1 MLTYE
6 TIRKILDEEKASP
19 NLAKI
24 PADFFKQAKEY
35 LEKKAQVSKDWEFE
49 STERRLKDIIDLR
62 EKKVIMFAMYAV
74 RANTD
79 VQNLTEEEM
88 ELFNTVLNGIKLFRE
103 GIDKQMSAKKGEP
116 VVILNDVG
124 EFVGINMAVYGPF
137 KSGDIVTLPKP
148 NAELI
153 VKKGYGKRLNIP
165 A

>member
-6 TIRKILDEEKASP
+6 TIRKILDEEKASA

-24 PADFFKQAKEY
+24 PADFFTQAKDY
-35 LEKKAQVSKDWEFE
+35 LEKKAQIAKDWEFE

-62 EKKVIMFAMYAV
+62 EKKIIMLAMYSA

-79 VQNLTEEEM
+79 VENLAEEEK
-88 ELFNTVLNGIKLFRE
+88 ELFNTILNAIKLFRE
-103 GIDKQMSAKKGEP
+103 SIEEQMSTKKEEP

-124 EFVGINMAVYGPF
+124 EFVGINMQTYGPF
-137 KSGDIVTLPKP
+137 KSGDVVTLPKP
-148 NAELI
+148 NAELM
-153 VKKGYGKRLNIP
+153 VKKGYVKRLNIP